1 MKLICSET
9 LIVKKSK
16 FIGYYYQI
24 DNENE
29 VNDIIKGLKIEHK
42 KCDHIPYAYKIG
54 NIERKYED
62 KEPTNT
68 AGLPILAL
76 INKKKIDNTLI
87 AVVRYFGG
95 LKLCSGG
102 LYIAYMK
109 CANMCL
115 NKKIS

>member
-1 MKLICSET
+1 MKLISSET

-24 DNENE
+24 DNEDE
-29 VNDIIKGLKIEHK
+29 VKDIINNLKIEHK
-42 KCDHIPYAYKIG
+42 KYSHIPYAYKID

-62 KEPTNT
+62 KEPNNA

-76 INKKKIDNTLI
+76 INKKNMNHTLV

-95 LKLCSGG
+95 IKLGSGG

-115 NKKIS
+115 NKKVS